1 MANSIYNNKKSN
13 HFVKAGCDRRS
24 AKSEVEQILEASN
37 DAIRIIN
44 SDFTIRRINHV
55 FSSMIKLNQ
64 NRIAGKKCWE
74 LGSFPLFIMSYAEM
88 SPATYY

>member
-55 FSSMIKLNQ
+55 FSSMINLI
-64 NRIAGKKCWE
+64 RIE
-74 LGSFPLFIMSYAEM
+74 
-88 SPATYY
+88 